1 MIEDVVRLM
10 LPAGEDFAV
19 QKNSIIGEAG
29 EGKRLCIVTGTHGD
43 ELEGQYVAFQLARLL
58 EKKRNKLRGQVDIY
72 PSLNPMGIRTIYR
85 GLPGFDLDMNRIF
98 PGSEKGSMYEYVAHR
113 IVESISG
120 ADLAIDIHASNIFL
134 RELPQIRINE
144 KTANQLVPMS
154 KVMNMDLV
162 WVHSAATVLESTLA
176 WSLNSTGT
184 PCLVVEMGVG
194 MRLTIEY
201 GDKLVAGIL
210 ATMVNMGMLLEKA
223 PSVGQ
228 PIVSTDGHVG
238 FVNANQSGI
247 FMPVVPHG
255 CRIHQGQTLGVIA
268 DSLTGKVR
276 EELKSPT
283 TGLLFTLR
291 EYPVVLEG
299 SLIARVLEV

>member
-1 MIEDVVRLM
+1 MVEDVVRLQ
-10 LPAGEDFAV
+10 LPAGEEFAV
-19 QKNSIIGEAG
+19 QKNTIVGEAG
-29 EGKRLCIVTGTHGD
+29 PGKRLCVITGTHGD
-43 ELEGQYVAFQLARLL
+43 ELEGQYVTFQLARML
-58 EKKRNKLRGQVDIY
+58 EKKKSKLRGQVDIY
-72 PSLNPMGIRTIYR
+72 PSLNPMGISTIYR

-98 PGSEKGSMYEYVAHR
+98 PGNEDGSMYEYVAKQ
-113 IVESISG
+113 IVDNISG

-134 RELPQIRINE
+134 REIPQIRINE
-144 KTANQLVPMS
+144 KTADKLVPMS
-154 KVMNMDLV
+154 KHMNMDLV

-201 GDKLVAGIL
+201 GDKLASGIL
-210 ATMVNMGMLLEKA
+210 ATMVDMGMLDEKA

-228 PIVSTDGHVG
+228 PIISTDGHVG
-238 FVNANQSGI
+238 YVNANQSGI
-247 FMPVVPHG
+247 FMPVVEHG
-255 CRIHQGQTLGVIA
+255 CKVYEGQTLGVVA

-276 EELKSPT
+276 EELKSPI

>member
-1 MIEDVVRLM
+1 MDFISLSKSNRLFWLGRYYERVALSLQYMMNCYDAMIDTNSFEYEGYCRQQGIPNIYQDV
-10 LPAGEDFAV
+10 EDFF
-19 QKNSIIGEAG
+19 QRYIFDMENPDSIRYAAEQMLGNG
-29 EGKRLCIVTGTHGD
+29 MV
-43 ELEGQYVAFQLARLL
+43 
-58 EKKRNKLRGQVDIY
+58 LR
-72 PSLNPMGIRTIYR
+72 
-85 GLPGFDLDMNRIF
+85 
-98 PGSEKGSMYEYVAHR
+98 
-113 IVESISG
+113 ESIGS
-120 ADLAIDIHASNIFL
+120 
-134 RELPQIRINE
+134 
-144 KTANQLVPMS
+144 
-154 KVMNMDLV
+154 
-162 WVHSAATVLESTLA
+162 STLA

-255 CRIHQGQTLGVIA
+255 CRIHRGQTLGVIA